1 MHKLKRY
8 LTVKEFASKVKMTT
22 QAIHKALKA
31 KRNRIKKFVEIG
43 SIYLIHE
50 SEVKKFKRM
59 RESTR

>member
-1 MHKLKRY
+1 MHKIKGY
-8 LTVKEFASKVKMTT
+8 LTVNEFAGKVGMTA
-22 QAIHKALKA
+22 QGIRKALGA

-50 SEVKKFKRM
+50 SELKRFKRM

>member
-1 MHKLKRY
+1 MHKLKGY
-8 LTVKEFASKVKMTT
+8 LTVIEFAAKVGMTT
-22 QAIHKALKA
+22 QGIRKALLA

-50 SEVKKFKRM
+50 SEVKKFKRL